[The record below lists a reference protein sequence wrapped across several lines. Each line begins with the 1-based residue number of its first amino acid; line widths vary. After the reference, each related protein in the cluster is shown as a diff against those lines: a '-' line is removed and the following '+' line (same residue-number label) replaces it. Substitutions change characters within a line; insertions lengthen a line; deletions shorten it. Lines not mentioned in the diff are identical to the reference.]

1 MAVLL
6 ALTMALGS
14 TLAAIFRGSATV
26 LSTPTESAPPDVPQG
41 CRAAGDGSDECG
53 HGFAEVI
60 DPFGDRDSPE
70 TIGDPEAEASC
81 QEQGNDGR
89 GGEPPVHSFAGE
101 QHGRG
106 VSRWNREK
114 R

>member
-1 MAVLL
+1 M
-6 ALTMALGS
+6 
-14 TLAAIFRGSATV
+14 
-26 LSTPTESAPPDVPQG
+26 PQG

-60 DPFGDRDSPE
+60 DPLGDRDSPE
-70 TIGDPEAEASC
+70 TIGDPEAEASR
-81 QEQGNDGR
+81 QEQGNEGR